1 MARQIKREPRP
12 RLPRFA
18 RGTGVLR
25 HAGGGVVLT
34 QGPQERGGE
43 VPDSLRAVDVG
54 EDDLAAGIVVLRVVG
69 WSRN

>member
-1 MARQIKREPRP
+1 MGRQRKGEPRP

-34 QGPQERGGE
+34 QSPQERGGE
-43 VPDSLRAVDVG
+43 VPDSLRARDVG
-54 EDDLAAGIVVLRVVG
+54 QSRKVLGQV
-69 WSRN
+69 